1 MSDSS
6 RKFALY
12 VYSEQQSIC
21 VSLVCNDE

>member
-21 VSLVCNDE
+21 VNIDVI